1 MRGLSSYVF
10 LGFVIQ
16 ADDMSVV
23 SSLFRCMV
31 GTRGKE

>member
-10 LGFVIQ
+10 LGFVMH
-16 ADDMSVV
+16 ASEVFGV

-31 GTRGKE
+31 GTRG